1 MRLLSFQEFTQTKY
15 PKYLCSPLFY
25 HYRTGS
31 YPPTS
36 KVLENPWFLNSA
48 SSATG
53 APGNTA
59 SSRSL
64 SMRDL
69 SALRQRG
76 EAELAGCDV
85 FFFHYINIVLLI
97 SLHIMKYR
105 GISWN
110 IIKYQQ
116 IMSALGLNLT
126 RQPPRF
132 PSIPWCLLQCPQVS
146 LLIGLEINLDGLLA
160 DFASSRL
167 DGVVEIVGLQSWT
180 GDLMGKI

>member
-1 MRLLSFQEFTQTKY
+1 MDMVVPKKMVSNDSNLHPKMRLLSFQEFTRTKY

-59 SSRSL
+59 SSRSS

-69 SALRQRG
+69 SALCQRG

-85 FFFHYINIVLLI
+85 FFITSILSYRFHC
-97 SLHIMKYR
+97 
-105 GISWN
+105 ISWN
-110 IIKYQQ
+110 IVEYHEISSNINKSCQLLDW
-116 IMSALGLNLT
+116 IWPANRRVFLPFLGAY
-126 RQPPRF
+126 
-132 PSIPWCLLQCPQVS
+132 CS
-146 LLIGLEINLDGLLA
+146 LLRSPCWLVW
-160 DFASSRL
+160 R
-167 DGVVEIVGLQSWT
+167 
-180 GDLMGKI
+180 